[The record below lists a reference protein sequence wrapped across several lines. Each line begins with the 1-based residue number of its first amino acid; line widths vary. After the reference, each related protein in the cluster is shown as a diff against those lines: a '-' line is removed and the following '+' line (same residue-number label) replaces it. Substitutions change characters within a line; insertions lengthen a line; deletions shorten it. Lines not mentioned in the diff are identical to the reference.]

1 MSSMTRQEALDKA
14 FDYLKRGNTAKF
26 LKERSN
32 RNEDLTYMGLAHV
45 VADVIQRGVN
55 PGDVDFQKIDWG
67 VSYQNI
73 RGQAQDL
80 ADQRGGEE
88 FGTEKRDRIKSSMEK
103 AEAMKSSRRHE
114 RLKDKAETVQK
125 GRSKW
130 ARYSDQVKTASRT
143 FQAPITNKEYK
154 KWRRNP
160 DGTDI
165 EGVDDRRPPSQRTK
179 ISQFPFEKSIEKRKK
194 EMMMKNVEEEPN
206 RLGMNLRSEKMAIRD
221 SVKAISGSNNSSSI
235 SWNGQKDS
243 GKTNFNDSRTS
254 KDVELSLKGST
265 SERSSQEGLREGG
278 YISKES
284 EETLDKFKNNI
295 I

>member
-1 MSSMTRQEALDKA
+1 MEREEALEQA
-14 FDYLKRGNTAKF
+14 HDYLKRGNTAEW
-26 LKERSN
+26 LKERS
-32 RNEDLTYMGLAHV
+32 RKNEDLTYMGLAHV

-67 VSYQNI
+67 VSYGNI

-143 FQAPITNKEYK
+143 FQAPITKGEYK

-194 EMMMKNVEEEPN
+194 EMMMKNVEEEPD
-206 RLGMNLRSEKMAIRD
+206 RLGMDLKSEKMAIRD
-221 SVKAISGSNNSSSI
+221 SVKAMTGSNNSSSI

-243 GKTNFNDSRTS
+243 GKTNFSDSRSTEEVKS
-254 KDVELSLKGST
+254 SLKGST
-265 SERSSQEGLREGG
+265 SERSNQKSLRERGFL
-278 YISKES
+278 S
-284 EETLDKFKNNI
+284 EGSEKSLDKFKNNI